1 MGVVLG
7 EEQKLQVGVKMIAL
21 RAAVGVEVE
30 REGTSCERE
39 RESRGWPQDGEG
51 GTERDN
57 GDWAATRVPAG
68 ERPRRLSRS
77 PPPPARRARVSSQMT
92 AAVSCHASSP
102 PRSGPLG
109 CAVPQCNG
117 TACTAHAQLRPAGDL
132 DLKNAEKVR
141 VKGGERNSTAWLHH
155 GTVCSAVRRPRG
167 FARGVETRPQ
177 ASREA
182 SPAASGAVVG
192 RGGRSGGRA

>member
-1 MGVVLG
+1 MKTPRQAWNGATGCAEEASDGEAAERGGRRNAVVAGG
-7 EEQKLQVGVKMIAL
+7 EEPRGDD
-21 RAAVGVEVE
+21 VEE
-30 REGTSCERE
+30 R
-39 RESRGWPQDGEG
+39 W
-51 GTERDN
+51 
-57 GDWAATRVPAG
+57 
-68 ERPRRLSRS
+68 
-77 PPPPARRARVSSQMT
+77 
-92 AAVSCHASSP
+92 
-102 PRSGPLG
+102 
-109 CAVPQCNG
+109 VPQCNG